1 MGTSYDNLIRIAE
14 AESKLGGQQLTAK
27 RIGIEI
33 MKYKRKIEDY
43 ENNLKGLNTEIEK
56 SKKDLEDL
64 KGGEQ

>member
-1 MGTSYDNLIRIAE
+1 MGTSYDAKIKVAE

-43 ENNLKGLNTEIEK
+43 ESNLKGLNAEIEI
-56 SKKDLEDL
+56 SKQELEKL
-64 KGGEQ
+64 RGGE